1 MAAETRA
8 IIGGQEIGL
17 LFGLPAIEYIQ
28 GKIQGLEPSAQMT
41 FNVMQMVEII
51 YGGYLNWCKAENLEP
66 SVRYRQFYDF
76 VEGSA
81 MNQDMT
87 EVVRIIK
94 LFSGSKEVKEEPE
107 KEGEKKSLKKS
118 IGMKSKHSASGKTG
132 TTTGSPGGNISSLGG
147 DTTRIGL
154 NSSSMHDSL
163 PIAL

>member
-28 GKIQGLEPSAQMT
+28 GKIEGLRGNAEMT

-66 SVRYRQFYDF
+66 SIKYRLFYDF

-81 MNQDMT
+81 MADDMK

-94 LFSGSKEVKEEPE
+94 LFQD
-107 KEGEKKSLKKS
+107 L
-118 IGMKSKHSASGKTG
+118 
-132 TTTGSPGGNISSLGG
+132 
-147 DTTRIGL
+147 RR
-154 NSSSMHDSL
+154 
-163 PIAL
+163 